1 MSLSHEERDRSVV
14 IILDFLWKYYVLTFQ
29 DYRNLENGID
39 MGSELKEVG
48 INMVGIDIE
57 LVD

>member
-39 MGSELKEVG
+39 MGSKLKEVG
-48 INMVGIDIE
+48 INMVGIDFE
-57 LVD
+57 LVE